1 MKVNW
6 YPDKWNIIEKNK
18 LFDFWRNRYCKNKIV
33 FSPSNDTFGGIGF
46 YDASYE
52 SLKFDE
58 KHRHKQ
64 VVEEY
69 NQRKRFLLKEL
80 ENSKPQD
87 QKRLKIL
94 IDVEEKAFDYW
105 EAKIILKPIE
115 EDIPSIL
122 NQSIWLID
130 EKERIFKEAF
140 SYLLEYD
147 RTYYSPLT
155 FPDRKMEDN
164 PLNISESYVWLTRVE
179 RFLSKEDQEFFNK
192 NKKSIKPLN
201 VNIEQTF
208 IPFLLSERHERALK
222 RESKKGIERTS
233 NGDILNKD
241 KEEID
246 VFERPDLIYADGNGT
261 LEELINDFKSKNVK
275 QYNTNYENDIKIFKS
290 DNKTS
295 MDDIFSSIPKSPYV
309 VLQAKLFNSL
319 QNGNENF
326 QSAVLEELKFYIK
339 ERELRQKVKK
349 SAIQAEI
356 IEEES
361 IFKNLFY
368 FLAGKNKIEEGEVRN
383 RKINKSKLFK
393 KDGITF
399 ISEDEYEDLLP
410 FYEDDF
416 DDKTR
421 FGFIIKDKFG
431 YQFDRKK
438 AIEKV
443 LKTKQQIKN
452 KFAKL
457 SQKAEKM
464 MSIIKFKNLVK
475 DKKIDLGF
483 NNDLSN
489 KVASMELKDHI
500 ENLRKE
506 IMQKELKVEQSLR
519 KTYKF

>member
-164 PLNISESYVWLTRVE
+164 PLNISESYVWL
-179 RFLSKEDQEFFNK
+179 
-192 NKKSIKPLN
+192 
-201 VNIEQTF
+201 
-208 IPFLLSERHERALK
+208 
-222 RESKKGIERTS
+222 
-233 NGDILNKD
+233 
-241 KEEID
+241 
-246 VFERPDLIYADGNGT
+246 
-261 LEELINDFKSKNVK
+261 
-275 QYNTNYENDIKIFKS
+275 
-290 DNKTS
+290 
-295 MDDIFSSIPKSPYV
+295 
-309 VLQAKLFNSL
+309 
-319 QNGNENF
+319 
-326 QSAVLEELKFYIK
+326 
-339 ERELRQKVKK
+339 
-349 SAIQAEI
+349 
-356 IEEES
+356 
-361 IFKNLFY
+361 
-368 FLAGKNKIEEGEVRN
+368 
-383 RKINKSKLFK
+383 
-393 KDGITF
+393 
-399 ISEDEYEDLLP
+399 
-410 FYEDDF
+410 
-416 DDKTR
+416 
-421 FGFIIKDKFG
+421 
-431 YQFDRKK
+431 
-438 AIEKV
+438 
-443 LKTKQQIKN
+443 
-452 KFAKL
+452 
-457 SQKAEKM
+457 
-464 MSIIKFKNLVK
+464 
-475 DKKIDLGF
+475 
-483 NNDLSN
+483 
-489 KVASMELKDHI
+489 
-500 ENLRKE
+500 
-506 IMQKELKVEQSLR
+506 
-519 KTYKF
+519 